1 MYDHLESRQSTA
13 LKNARRLERHWA
25 ELSVDNPEREN
36 PSTGIHKLVEHLN
49 ELRNLGAA

>member
-1 MYDHLESRQSTA
+1 LG
-13 LKNARRLERHWA
+13 
-25 ELSVDNPEREN
+25 VDNPEREN